1 MTDNVENHT
10 IEWIKGVRS
19 EFTGR
24 FDRIDST
31 LVELLTQIRVHNTH
45 IAGLVQQEN
54 LTAGKV
60 AEIETRLLRLERRL
74 ELRDE

>member
-10 IEWIKGVRS
+10 IEWIKKVRTD
-19 EFTGR
+19 FTAR
-24 FDRIDST
+24 FDRIDNT

-54 LTAGKV
+54 LTSGKV
-60 AEIETRLLRLERRL
+60 ADLEARIQRLERRL